1 MSSEAENLVRVMSP
15 GGSAV
20 GDRQL
25 GESDAKALYESMVL
39 ARTFDEKAISLHRQ
53 GRIGTYAPMRGQ
65 EAAQVGAAAAMAGSD
80 YLFPTYRDHAMFV
93 ERGIDLREVLLHLLG
108 DGQYVDREDGDD
120 LTTFTSAIPIATQ
133 LPHAVGVG
141 MAAKYKGDEVASLV
155 SFGDGATSEGDFH
168 EGMNF
173 AGVFQTP
180 TVFFCQ
186 NNGYAISVPRERQ
199 TASAT
204 IAQKA
209 QAYGFEGVRV
219 DGNDVF
225 AVHDVVSEALEKA
238 KNGGGP
244 TLIEAVTYRRGA
256 HTTTDDPS
264 VYRDEDDAADWL
276 QEDPLDRSRTYL
288 EEEFGW
294 AEEDQEAVE
303 QWATEEVA
311 RAVEAAEDHTGYE
324 PEEMFEHVYE
334 EMPAHLREQR
344 RHLPEDPQVG
354 H

>member
-1 MSSEAENLVRVMSP
+1 MA
-15 GGSAV
+15 
-20 GDRQL
+20 
-25 GESDAKALYESMVL
+25 
-39 ARTFDEKAISLHRQ
+39 
-53 GRIGTYAPMRGQ
+53 GQ
-65 EAAQVGAAAAMAGSD
+65 EAAQIGAAAAMPDRD
-80 YLFPTYRDHAMFV
+80 YLFPTYRDHAMFLQ
-93 ERGIDLREVLLHLLG
+93 RGVDLREVLLHLSG
-108 DGQYVDREDGDD
+108 EGNYIDRADADD
-120 LTTFTSAIPIATQ
+120 LTTFPITIPIATQ

-141 MAAKYKGDEVASLV
+141 MAAKYKGDDVASLV

-168 EGMNF
+168 EAMNF

-209 QAYGFEGVRV
+209 QAYGFDGVRV

-225 AVHDVVSEALEKA
+225 AVYDVVTEALENA
-238 KNGGGP
+238 RNGGGP
-244 TLIEAVTYRRGA
+244 TLIEAVTYRKGA

-264 VYRDEDDAADWL
+264 KYRDEGDAADWRL
-276 QEDPLDRSRTYL
+276 EDPLDRARTYL

-294 AEEDQEAVE
+294 SETDEAATQE
-303 QWATEEVA
+303 WATETVRE
-311 RAVEAAEDHTGYE
+311 AVTAAEDHTGLD
-324 PEEMFEHVYE
+324 PGEMFEHAYA
-334 EMPAHLREQR
+334 EMPTHLREQR
-344 RHLPEDPQVG
+344 RQLVDDPQVD

>member
-1 MSSEAENLVRVMSP
+1 MSSEANNLVRVMSP

-20 GDRQL
+20 GDREL
-25 GESDAKALYESMVL
+25 SEREATALYETMVL

-65 EAAQVGAAAAMAGSD
+65 EAAQVGAAAALADSD
-80 YLFPTYRDHAMFV
+80 YLFPTYRDHAMYV
-93 ERGIDLREVLLHLLG
+93 QRGIDLREVLLHLLG
-108 DGQYVDREDGDD
+108 DGNYIDREDPDG
-120 LTTFTSAIPIATQ
+120 LTTFPITIPIATQ
-133 LPHAVGVG
+133 LPHATGIG
-141 MAAKYKGDEVASLV
+141 MAAKLKGDDVASLV

-168 EGMNF
+168 EGLNF

-209 QAYGFEGVRV
+209 NAYGFDGVRV

-225 AVHDVVSEALEKA
+225 AVHEVVSEALEKA

-256 HTTTDDPS
+256 HTTTDDPTK
-264 VYRDEDDAADWL
+264 YRDEDEAADWL
-276 QEDPLDRSRTYL
+276 QQDPLDRSRTYL

-294 AEEDQEAVE
+294 GEEDDEAVQ

-311 RAVEAAEDHTGYE
+311 RAVKAAEEHTGFE
-324 PEEMFEHVYE
+324 PEEMFEHAYS
-334 EMPAHLREQR
+334 EMPDHLRRQR
-344 RHLPEDPQVG
+344 RQLVDEPEV
-354 H
+354 HH

>member
-1 MSSEAENLVRVMSP
+1 MSKADNIVRVMSP
-15 GGSAV
+15 GGSQVTDHSVSAE
-20 GDRQL
+20 RAR
-25 GESDAKALYESMVL
+25 SLYETMVL
-39 ARTFDEKAISLHRQ
+39 ARTFDEKAVSLHRQ
-53 GRIGTYAPMRGQ
+53 GRIGTYAPMAGQ
-65 EAAQVGAAAAMAGSD
+65 EAAQIGAAAAMPDRD
-80 YLFPTYRDHAMFV
+80 YLFPTYRDHAMFLQ
-93 ERGIDLREVLLHLLG
+93 RGVDLREVLLHLSG
-108 DGQYVDREDGDD
+108 EGNYIDRADADD
-120 LTTFTSAIPIATQ
+120 LTTFPITIPIATQ

-141 MAAKYKGDEVASLV
+141 MAAKYKGDDVASLV

-168 EGMNF
+168 EAMNF

-209 QAYGFEGVRV
+209 QAYGFDGVRV

-225 AVHDVVSEALEKA
+225 AVYDVVTEALENA
-238 KNGGGP
+238 RNGGGP
-244 TLIEAVTYRRGA
+244 TLIEAVTYRKGA

-264 VYRDEDDAADWL
+264 KYRDEGDAADWRL
-276 QEDPLDRSRTYL
+276 EDPLDRARTYL

-294 AEEDQEAVE
+294 SETDEAATQE
-303 QWATEEVA
+303 WATETVRE
-311 RAVEAAEDHTGYE
+311 AVTAAEDHTGLD
-324 PEEMFEHVYE
+324 PGEMFEHAYA
-334 EMPAHLREQR
+334 EMPTHLREQR
-344 RHLPEDPQVG
+344 RQLVDDPQVD

>member
-20 GDRQL
+20 GDRHL
-25 GESDAKALYESMVL
+25 SEREATALYETMVL

-65 EAAQVGAAAAMAGSD
+65 EAAQVGAASALADTD
-80 YLFPTYRDHAMFV
+80 YLFPTYRDHAMYV
-93 ERGIDLREVLLHLLG
+93 ERGIDFREVLLHLLG
-108 DGQYVDREDGDD
+108 DGQYIDREDGED
-120 LTTFTSAIPIATQ
+120 LRTFPITIPIATQ
-133 LPHAVGVG
+133 LPHATGIG
-141 MAAKYKGDEVASLV
+141 MAAKLKGDEVASLV

-256 HTTTDDPS
+256 HTTTDDPTK
-264 VYRDEDDAADWL
+264 YRDEDDAPEWL

-288 EEEFGW
+288 QEEFGW
-294 AEEDQEAVE
+294 DDDDEEAVH
-303 QWATEEVA
+303 QWAKEEVA
-311 RAVEAAEDHTGYE
+311 QAVKAAEQHTGYE
-324 PEEMFEHVYE
+324 PEEMFEHVFE
-334 EMPAHLREQR
+334 EKPDRLRRQR
-344 RHLPEDPQVG
+344 RRMVDDPEIG

>member
-1 MSSEAENLVRVMSP
+1 MSKADNIVRVMSP
-15 GGSAV
+15 GGSQVTDHDVSAE
-20 GDRQL
+20 R
-25 GESDAKALYESMVL
+25 ARALYETMVL
-39 ARTFDEKAISLHRQ
+39 ARTFDEKAVSLHRQ
-53 GRIGTYAPMRGQ
+53 GRIGTYAPMAGQ
-65 EAAQVGAAAAMAGSD
+65 EAAQIGAAAAMPDRD
-80 YLFPTYRDHAMFV
+80 YLFPTYRDHAMFL
-93 ERGIDLREVLLHLLG
+93 ERGIDLREVLLHLSG
-108 DGQYVDREDGDD
+108 DGNYIDREEPAD
-120 LTTFTSAIPIATQ
+120 LTTFPITIPIATQ

-141 MAAKYKGDEVASLV
+141 MAAKYKGDDVASLV

-173 AGVFQTP
+173 AGVFQAP

-209 QAYGFEGVRV
+209 KAYGFDGVRV

-238 KNGGGP
+238 RNGGGP
-244 TLIEAVTYRRGA
+244 TLIEAVTYRKGA

-264 VYRDEDDAADWL
+264 KYRDETDAEDWRL
-276 QEDPLDRSRTYL
+276 EDPLDRARTYL

-294 AEEDQEAVE
+294 SDTNEEATQE
-303 QWATEEVA
+303 WATETVRE
-311 RAVEAAEDHTGYE
+311 AVSAAEEHVGYE
-324 PEEMFEHVYE
+324 PEEMFENAYAD
-334 EMPAHLREQR
+334 MPHRLREQR
-344 RHLPEDPQVG
+344 RQLVDDPQID

>member
-1 MSSEAENLVRVMSP
+1 MSP

-25 GESDAKALYESMVL
+25 SEQEAKSLYETMVL

-65 EAAQVGAAAAMAGSD
+65 EAAQIGAAAALADRD
-80 YLFPTYRDHAMFV
+80 YLFPTYRDHGMYV
-93 ERGIDLREVLLHLLG
+93 QRGIDLREVLLHLLG
-108 DGQYVDREDGDD
+108 DGQYIDREDPEG
-120 LTTFTSAIPIATQ
+120 LTTFPITIPIATQ
-133 LPHAVGVG
+133 LPHAAGIG
-141 MAAKYKGDEVASLV
+141 MAAQLKGDDVASLV

-168 EGMNF
+168 EGLNF
-173 AGVFQTP
+173 AGVFNAP

-225 AVHDVVSEALEKA
+225 AVHEVVSEALEKA

-264 VYRDEDDAADWL
+264 KYRDEDDAADWL

-294 AEEDQEAVE
+294 SEEDEAAVT
-303 QWATEEVA
+303 QWAKEEVA
-311 RAVEAAEDHTGYE
+311 AAVKAAEEHTGYE
-324 PEEMFEHVYE
+324 PEEMFEHAYA
-334 EMPAHLREQR
+334 EMPDHLRRQR
-344 RHLPEDPQVG
+344 REMVDEPRVDH
-354 H
+354 